1 MLVTVLLVL
10 LTSSCF
16 AAEHNYV
23 DVLAKSILFYEAN
36 WCGPDAGNNRLQWRG
51 PCHTRDGEDVG
62 LDLTGGFHDAG
73 DHVKFGLPQCYTA
86 SVLNYT
92 MYLYEDVLKETEQYD
107 YLYNICKHFTD
118 YFIKCNPDENTF
130 YYQIGDGDVDH
141 AYLGPTGIT
150 V

>member
-1 MLVTVLLVL
+1 MLVTILLVL

-86 SVLNYT
+86 SVP
-92 MYLYEDVLKETEQYD
+92 E
-107 YLYNICKHFTD
+107 LYN
-118 YFIKCNPDENTF
+118 
-130 YYQIGDGDVDH
+130 VS
-141 AYLGPTGIT
+141 L
-150 V
+150 

>member
-73 DHVKFGLPQCYTA
+73 DHVKFGLPQCYTG

-92 MYLYEDVLKETEQYD
+92 MYLYEDVSEG
-107 YLYNICKHFTD
+107 N
-118 YFIKCNPDENTF
+118 
-130 YYQIGDGDVDH
+130 
-141 AYLGPTGIT
+141 
-150 V
+150 